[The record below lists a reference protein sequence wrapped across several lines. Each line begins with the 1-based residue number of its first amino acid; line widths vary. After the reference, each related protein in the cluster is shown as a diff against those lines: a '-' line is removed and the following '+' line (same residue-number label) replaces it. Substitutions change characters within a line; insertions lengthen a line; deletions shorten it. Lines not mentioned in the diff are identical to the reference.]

1 MITVNQYLE
10 KLQELKNAGFGELFC
25 IYSKDD
31 EGNSYQH
38 VHNIPSLWRV
48 VDVDDYELETDFEY
62 DENDNVIDFEPNC
75 IIIN

>member
-10 KLQELKNAGFGELFC
+10 KLQELKDSGFGELFV

-48 VDVDDYELETDFEY
+48 VDIDDYELEPDFEY
-62 DENDNVIDFEPNC
+62 DEKDNCLDFEPNC
-75 IIIN
+75 VIIN